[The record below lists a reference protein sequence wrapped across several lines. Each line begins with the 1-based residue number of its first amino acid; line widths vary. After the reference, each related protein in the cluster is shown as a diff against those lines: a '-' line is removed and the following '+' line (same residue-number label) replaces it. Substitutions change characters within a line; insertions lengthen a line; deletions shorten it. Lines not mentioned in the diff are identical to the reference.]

1 MKLLNRTAV
10 AYFGISLL
18 LLVVATPTFY
28 YVLHELFVEEADE
41 TLVSRKEFVVARLGQ
56 IKTAKEITDWTR
68 FEDDIAVTPLPEG
81 TPPRPDTLYDGVDP
95 EQDHFR
101 ELVTQVTI
109 YGKPHRMTIRS
120 SMLEKGD
127 LIQTVVASQI
137 LLLAALL
144 LCLLLIN
151 RWIAGKIWQ
160 PFYET
165 LSKLKEYSLSRRI
178 QPELGR
184 TDIVEFKELNEVV
197 DRMTRKIQDDFTSLK
212 QFTENASHEI
222 QTPLAIIKSKLEVMI
237 QDEALSGEQMRGLQT
252 IFEATGRLSRLNQAL
267 LLLTKIEND
276 QFSATER
283 LNLNVLIEET
293 LSLFEDFIQA
303 KNLRVT
309 TQLTDLGLDLNPT
322 LARVLLTNLIGNAI
336 KYNVD
341 GGTLDIILTE
351 EYLTIANPG
360 IDPVHPPDAYFERF
374 NKGSSHPDSL
384 GLGLA
389 IVKEICAFSHL
400 TVRYD
405 FENGTHIVRVG
416 FEKPPTRSGG
426 I

>member
-10 AYFGISLL
+10 AYFGVSLL
-18 LLVVATPTFY
+18 LLVMATPIFY
-28 YVLHELFVEEADE
+28 YVLHELFVEEANE

-56 IKTAKEITDWTR
+56 IKNAKEITDWTR
-68 FEDDIAVTPLPEG
+68 FEDDIVVTPLPAG
-81 TPPRPDTLYDGVDP
+81 TPLRRDTIYDGI
-95 EQDHFR
+95 EHGNEHFR
-101 ELVTQVTI
+101 ELATQVTI
-109 YGKPHRMTIRS
+109 YGKPHLLKIRN

-127 LIQTVVASQI
+127 LIQTIVISQI
-137 LLLAALL
+137 LLLGALL

-151 RWIAGKIWQ
+151 RWIAGRIWQ

-165 LSKLKEYSLSRRI
+165 LSKLKDYSLSRRI

-184 TDIVEFKELNEVV
+184 TNIVEFKELNEVV

-237 QDEALSGEQMRGLQT
+237 QDEELSREQMQGIQT
-252 IFEATGRLSRLNQAL
+252 IYEATGRLSRLNQAL
-267 LLLTKIEND
+267 LLLTKIENN
-276 QFSATER
+276 QFAFTER
-283 LNLNVLIEET
+283 INLRVCLQES
-293 LSLFEDFIQA
+293 LALFEDFIQA
-303 KNLRVT
+303 KNLQVAA
-309 TQLTDLGLDLNPT
+309 QLTDRELDLNPT

-341 GGTLDIILTE
+341 GGTLGIVLSE
-351 EYLTIANPG
+351 RYLTISNPG
-360 IDPVHPPDAYFERF
+360 TVPAHPPETYFERF
-374 NKGSSHPDSL
+374 NKGSSHSDSL

-389 IVKEICAFSHL
+389 IVKEICTFSNL

-405 FENGTHIVRVG
+405 FENEMHVVKVG
-416 FEKPPTRSGG
+416 LGG
-426 I
+426 LPKK

>member
-144 LCLLLIN
+144 LCLLPVSYTHLDVYK
-151 RWIAGKIWQ
+151 RQ
-160 PFYET
+160 RV
-165 LSKLKEYSLSRRI
+165 SR
-178 QPELGR
+178 
-184 TDIVEFKELNEVV
+184 V
-197 DRMTRKIQDDFTSLK
+197 DRLPDVGI
-212 QFTENASHEI
+212 
-222 QTPLAIIKSKLEVMI
+222 
-237 QDEALSGEQMRGLQT
+237 
-252 IFEATGRLSRLNQAL
+252 
-267 LLLTKIEND
+267 
-276 QFSATER
+276 
-283 LNLNVLIEET
+283 
-293 LSLFEDFIQA
+293 
-303 KNLRVT
+303 LR
-309 TQLTDLGLDLNPT
+309 
-322 LARVLLTNLIGNAI
+322 
-336 KYNVD
+336 
-341 GGTLDIILTE
+341 IIL
-351 EYLTIANPG
+351 
-360 IDPVHPPDAYFERF
+360 
-374 NKGSSHPDSL
+374 
-384 GLGLA
+384 
-389 IVKEICAFSHL
+389 
-400 TVRYD
+400 
-405 FENGTHIVRVG
+405 
-416 FEKPPTRSGG
+416 
-426 I
+426 